1 MSILLIYMIWFV
13 TWSVILTP
21 LQLFLTGVMYEAD
34 NAYSIQSTVVLSA
47 GPISH
52 GSLQR
57 ICLNLD
63 LLLIDLLLVFF
74 PSGCVILIQ
83 WFLWVFSQI
92 VKLSSSYEMFSS
104 CFWCHFEYKIVLY
117 YLHKLQRKHLSQ
129 CLCICCFKQYIEWK
143 GLWHPVYIY
152 IFSLHFTP
160 FICLYSKYDEFPSF
174 WYHCW
179 PVQDG
184 FQTDNYHIPYTS
196 K

>member
-1 MSILLIYMIWFV
+1 MH
-13 TWSVILTP
+13 
-21 LQLFLTGVMYEAD
+21 EAD

-92 VKLSSSYEMFSS
+92 VKLSSSYEMFSPVFGVILNIRS
-104 CFWCHFEYKIVLY
+104 FFTICTSYKENIFHNAFVYVALNNTLNGRVFGIQY
-117 YLHKLQRKHLSQ
+117 TYISSPCISHPLFVCTQGMMNFHLSGT
-129 CLCICCFKQYIEWK
+129 IA
-143 GLWHPVYIY
+143 GLYRTVFRQTITTYLTLQNRAL
-152 IFSLHFTP
+152 IFSIHNFFSMDP
-160 FICLYSKYDEFPSF
+160 FNMLT
-174 WYHCW
+174 
-179 PVQDG
+179 
-184 FQTDNYHIPYTS
+184 QTIS
-196 K
+196 